1 MPAHACGFVTH
12 KMCRSN
18 CGTQRKT
25 KSGRPSP
32 TTAEHV
38 YQDFGDDVLIL
49 DAGPTL
55 VGLESTVV
63 DVREEP
69 WKIYRPGA
77 VTREMLEAHG
87 HVSVEYVG
95 KIEENGAVPSPGMK
109 YRHYAPNVPVFLFRD
124 VDELP
129 PNQVTRKK
137 LWS

>member
-1 MPAHACGFVTH
+1 
-12 KMCRSN
+12 
-18 CGTQRKT
+18 
-25 KSGRPSP
+25 
-32 TTAEHV
+32 
-38 YQDFGDDVLIL
+38 VLIL

-95 KIEENGAVPSPGMK
+95 K
-109 YRHYAPNVPVFLFRD
+109 L
-124 VDELP
+124 
-129 PNQVTRKK
+129 RKMAQHP
-137 LWS
+137 LLA